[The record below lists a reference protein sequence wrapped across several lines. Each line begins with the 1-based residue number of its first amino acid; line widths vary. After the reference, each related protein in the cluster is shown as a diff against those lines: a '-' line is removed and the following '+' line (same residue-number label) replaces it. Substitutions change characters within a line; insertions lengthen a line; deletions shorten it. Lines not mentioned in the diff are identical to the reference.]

1 MLGSSG
7 SAGTVEVDVK
17 GDFQQ
22 FRQGLDSEGRKAG
35 TSFGSSFGSGF
46 GKQVAN
52 IGASYLGAQFGK
64 QVIGQAS
71 DLAEATNVTGLAFG
85 EARDEVDKLASSA
98 NTAFGLTE
106 SAYRQLGAQIG
117 NIFVGA
123 DVAERDAA
131 KLTNSLIGRATDMGS
146 AWNASTQEVSEAINS
161 GLIGSFEPLRKY
173 GVIIDKAAVNQ
184 KALEMGLVDANG
196 EITAQGE
203 KLATAQL
210 ILEQTDNVA
219 GDFANTSDGVANSS
233 KILAAQW
240 GDMQAQLG
248 QGLLPVLSTVM
259 GVMRQ
264 LGPDGMRMVVVGGL
278 IAFTFTKLAGA
289 ASAFGGALKLLAANP
304 WVLVALA
311 IVAVGILIWRNWD
324 TIVDKLGDAWS
335 WVQTT
340 AGELAGW
347 LEDTWNRVTGAIGA
361 AWSTLVDTV
370 TGLAT
375 ELGNAITG
383 TFTAIGDFFVEWWP
397 YILGVFTLG
406 VGLVV
411 GLVIQNWDA
420 IWSKTGEVTGAIV
433 GFFQSAWDNVLGI
446 VTGVGGAV
454 VGFIT
459 GIPSTIAGAFTTLA
473 ETIAAPFRSAFAGI
487 KSAWNSTVGG
497 FGFSVPGWIPGVGG
511 NRFDIPSMARGGV
524 VDVPTLAVVGDA
536 GQGNREIVTPERLMF
551 DTVTDALASAGAS
564 SSSSAAGPMV
574 TVPITMHVDA
584 GVTDPRF
591 FEERADELARVVE
604 REVARTL
611 RALGLTDAVLG
622 GRA

>member
-7 SAGTVEVDVK
+7 TAGTVEVDVK

-22 FRQGLDSEGRKAG
+22 FRQGLDTEGRKAG
-35 TSFGSSFGSGF
+35 SSFGSSFGSGF

-52 IGASYLGAQFGK
+52 LGATYLGAQFGK
-64 QVIGQAS
+64 QVISQAS

-85 EARDEVDKLASSA
+85 EARDEVDKLAASA

-106 SAYRQLGAQIG
+106 ASYRQLGAQIG

-173 GVIIDKAAVNQ
+173 GVIIDQAAVKQ

-196 EITAQGE
+196 AITKQGE

-278 IAFTFTKLAGA
+278 IAFTFTKLVGA
-289 ASAFGGALKLLAANP
+289 ANAFGGALKLLAANP
-304 WVLVALA
+304 WVLVAAA

-324 TIVDKLGDAWS
+324 TIVDKLGDAWDWIKS
-335 WVQTT
+335 T

-347 LEDTWNRVTGAIGA
+347 LEGIWNRTTEAIGL
-361 AWSTLVDTV
+361 AWETLVGTV

-375 ELGNAITG
+375 DIGNAITG
-383 TFTAIGDFFVEWWP
+383 TFTAIGEFFVEWWP

-406 VGLVV
+406 VGLIV
-411 GLVIQNWDA
+411 GLIVQNWDA
-420 IWSKTGEVTGAIV
+420 IWTKTSEVTGAII
-433 GFFQSAWDNVLGI
+433 GFFQSAWDTVYGI
-446 VTGVGGAV
+446 VTGVGGQV
-454 VGFIT
+454 VDWIT
-459 GIPSTIAGAFTTLA
+459 GIPGKIASAFTTLA
-473 ETIAAPFRSAFAGI
+473 ETISAPFRSAFDGI
-487 KSAWNSTVGG
+487 KRAWNSTVGG

-511 NRFDIPSMARGGV
+511 NRFDIPSMATGAV
-524 VDVPTLAVVGDA
+524 VDVPTIAVVGDA
-536 GQGNREIVTPERLMF
+536 GAGNREIVTPERLMF
-551 DTVTDALASAGAS
+551 DTVTDAITAAGG
-564 SSSSAAGPMV
+564 SSSAAAGDSFVIQGPLMV
-574 TVPITMHVDA
+574 VDGNSFA
-584 GVTDPRF
+584 DPSQLERHGV
-591 FEERADELARVVE
+591 ELARVLQ
-604 REVARTL
+604 RELDRQR
-611 RALGLTDAVLG
+611 RAKGTSRG
-622 GRA
+622 GITTR